1 MTTQQLDRVAGDRLT
16 EILTA
21 DDPTEGLWVAH
32 DDGFF
37 GEAVPEISALAM
49 EQDPVHRHKDV
60 LTHTFMVTANTSPRL
75 LVRLAALFHDVGKP
89 RTRRFV
95 GGKVTFHHHE
105 AVGARMTTQR
115 LAMLGYEPAIT
126 ADVARL
132 VELSGRFHGYQ
143 QGWEDS
149 AVRRYARDA
158 GPLLGDLNELVRCDC
173 TTRRPE
179 KVRGLQRRMD
189 ELEDRIRQLA
199 ADEALQG
206 RASRAGRHRDHGDPG
221 HRPRPRGRRGAGDAA
236 RARSP
241 ARRPRARRR
250 GQAAARLVVH
260 PLLNSGALGGA
271 NLRTPG
277 RRRRRR
283 LAPRRRL
290 GRARCAPVPA
300 GRRR

>member
-1 MTTQQLDRVAGDRLT
+1 MTTQQLDRAAGDRLT
-16 EILTA
+16 EMLTVA
-21 DDPTEGLWVAH
+21 DPTEALWVAH
-32 DDGFF
+32 DQGFF
-37 GEAVPEISALAM
+37 TEAVPEISALAM

-60 LTHTFMVTANTSPRL
+60 LTHTFIVTANTSPRL

-89 RTRRFV
+89 RTRRFA

-115 LAMLGYEPAIT
+115 LEQLGYEPAIT

-199 ADEALQG
+199 AEEAVKAERPELDGTEIMEILGIGPG
-206 RASRAGRHRDHGDPG
+206 RAVGE
-221 HRPRPRGRRGAGDAA
+221 A
-236 RARSP
+236 RAMLLEH
-241 ARRPRARRR
+241 AREHGAPEHDDAVKLLLDWWSARA
-250 GQAAARLVVH
+250 
-260 PLLNSGALGGA
+260 
-271 NLRTPG
+271 
-277 RRRRRR
+277 
-283 LAPRRRL
+283 
-290 GRARCAPVPA
+290 
-300 GRRR
+300 

>member
-1 MTTQQLDRVAGDRLT
+1 VTTQQLDRAAGDRLT
-16 EILTA
+16 EILMA
-21 DDPTEGLWVAH
+21 PDPTEGLWVAYEE
-32 DDGFF
+32 GFF
-37 GEAVPEISALAM
+37 AEAVPEIGALAM

-60 LTHTFMVTANTSPRL
+60 LTHSFMVTANTEPRL

-95 GGKVTFHHHE
+95 AGKVTFHHHE

-115 LAMLGYEPAIT
+115 LPMMGYEPAIT

-143 QGWEDS
+143 HGWEDS

-189 ELEDRIRQLA
+189 ELEERIRKLA
-199 ADEALQG
+199 VDEAIKAERPELDGTEIMQILGIGPG
-206 RASRAGRHRDHGDPG
+206 RA
-221 HRPRPRGRRGAGDAA
+221 
-236 RARSP
+236 
-241 ARRPRARRR
+241 
-250 GQAAARLVVH
+250 V
-260 PLLNSGALGGA
+260 
-271 NLRTPG
+271 
-277 RRRRRR
+277 
-283 LAPRRRL
+283 
-290 GRARCAPVPA
+290 GRARAMLLEHARMHGAPEHDDAV
-300 GRRR
+300 RLLHEWWTTQT

>member
-1 MTTQQLDRVAGDRLT
+1 MTTQQLDRAAGQRLN
-16 EILTA
+16 EILIA

-37 GEAVPEISALAM
+37 AEVVPEISALAM

-75 LVRLAALFHDVGKP
+75 VVRLAALFHDIGKP
-89 RTRRFV
+89 RTRRFSA
-95 GGKVTFHHHE
+95 GKVTFHHHE

-115 LAMLGYEPAIT
+115 LTLLGYEPAMT

-143 QGWEDS
+143 HGWEDS

-189 ELEDRIRQLA
+189 ELEERIRSLA
-199 ADEALQG
+199 VEEAVKAERPELDGTEIMQILDIGPG
-206 RASRAGRHRDHGDPG
+206 RAVGEARTMLLEHARVHGAPEHDDAVKLLLDWWATRPDLRA
-221 HRPRPRGRRGAGDAA
+221 
-236 RARSP
+236 
-241 ARRPRARRR
+241 
-250 GQAAARLVVH
+250 
-260 PLLNSGALGGA
+260 
-271 NLRTPG
+271 
-277 RRRRRR
+277 
-283 LAPRRRL
+283 
-290 GRARCAPVPA
+290 
-300 GRRR
+300 

>member
-1 MTTQQLDRVAGDRLT
+1 VTTQQLDRVAGDRLT

-37 GEAVPEISALAM
+37 ADAVPEISALAM

-95 GGKVTFHHHE
+95 AGKVTFHHHE

-115 LAMLGYEPAIT
+115 MVMLGYEPAMT

-189 ELEDRIRQLA
+189 ELEDRIRLLA
-199 ADEALQG
+199 AEEARNAERPELDGTEIMDILGIGPG
-206 RASRAGRHRDHGDPG
+206 RAVGE
-221 HRPRPRGRRGAGDAA
+221 A
-236 RARSP
+236 RAMLLEH
-241 ARRPRARRR
+241 ARVHGAPDHDDAVK
-250 GQAAARLVVH
+250 LVVEWW
-260 PLLNSGALGGA
+260 ST
-271 NLRTPG
+271 RQ
-277 RRRRRR
+277 
-283 LAPRRRL
+283 
-290 GRARCAPVPA
+290 
-300 GRRR
+300 